1 MASQMLKLFK
11 IFQPK
16 PAPVRRP
23 HRASSARIGLPGAEV
38 DWARERG
45 PQREQDLV
53 LTDQVLVWLQQLPQS
68 VRPSA
73 LCAHY
78 PRVANR
84 IALCWSDPH
93 LTEQVF
99 DGLLVSQR
107 GKRMGFPPAVAAE
120 MLRLRAFHS
129 RHKGTDKGVRIW
141 DRTLLAVSDR

>member
-1 MASQMLKLFK
+1 MLNLWSLFK
-11 IFQPK
+11 PK
-16 PAPVRRP
+16 TAETRRP
-23 HRASSARIGLPGAEV
+23 NRARPINPGPPKTEADWEGARS
-38 DWARERG
+38 

-53 LTDQVLVWLQQLPQS
+53 LSDQVLAWLKLLPQP

-99 DGLLVSQR
+99 DALLLSQR
-107 GKRMGFPPAVAAE
+107 GKRKGFPPQVAVE
-120 MLRLRAFHS
+120 MMRLRAFHS
-129 RHKGTDKGVRIW
+129 KHKATNKGVRMW
-141 DRTLLAVSDR
+141 DRSLLAVSDR

>member
-1 MASQMLKLFK
+1 MLKLLSLFR
-11 IFQPK
+11 PK
-16 PAPVRRP
+16 EAPIRRP
-23 HRASSARIGLPGAEV
+23 NRASTAVSSAPKTDA
-38 DWARERG
+38 DWEKERR

-53 LTDQVLVWLQQLPQS
+53 LSDQVLGWLGQLPQP

-99 DGLLVSQR
+99 DALLLSQR
-107 GKRMGFPPAVAAE
+107 GKRKGFPPAVAGE
-120 MLRLRAFHS
+120 MLRLRAFHA
-129 RHKGTDKGVRIW
+129 RHKGTNKGVRMW
-141 DRTLLAVSDR
+141 DRSLMAVSDR

>member
-1 MASQMLKLFK
+1 MLNLLSLFR
-11 IFQPK
+11 PK
-16 PAPVRRP
+16 SAPVRRP
-23 HRASSARIGLPGAEV
+23 NRSPAADPLAAARTDA
-38 DWARERG
+38 DWEKARS

-53 LTDQVLVWLQQLPQS
+53 LSDQVLSWLQLLPQP

-84 IALCWSDPH
+84 IALCWSDPL

-99 DGLLVSQR
+99 DALLLSQR
-107 GKRMGFPPAVAAE
+107 GKRKGFPPTVAAE

-129 RHKGTDKGVRIW
+129 RHKGTHKGVRMW
-141 DRTLLAVSDR
+141 DRSLMAVSDR